1 MKKLGFGTMRLP
13 LLNSEDP
20 KSIDY
25 KQFDEMVDHF
35 LENGFTYFDTAYP
48 YHGEVSE
55 AAVKRCLVDRYSR
68 ESFVLADKMPI
79 MRVKAAEDY
88 QRFFDEQLKRCGVD
102 YFDYYLLHN
111 IGRDRYENT
120 VKYGGFEFISKMKEK
135 GYVGKIGFSFHDN
148 AELLDRVLTEH
159 PEVDFVQLQI
169 NYLDWDSPVAQSG
182 ACYETAAKHN
192 KPVIVMEPVKG
203 GTLANLPP
211 AAMEEYRRSCGKCEN
226 SGEYENGKEY
236 EKCEEDDKNGKYGGQ
251 IPSPASYAIRY
262 AASLDNV
269 MMVLSG
275 MSSMEQLV
283 DNVSYMKDFVP
294 LNEQERQMLARITDI
309 LNSTVSIP
317 CTNCK
322 YCMEECPKNIN
333 IPAYFGLYNLH
344 SVTGKKTNMYYE
356 RYKLN
361 HGLASECI
369 ECGRCEKI
377 CPQHINIRKNLK
389 EFVDLYEKE

>member
-13 LLNSEDP
+13 LLNSEEP

-25 KQFDEMVDHF
+25 KQFNKMVDYF

-48 YHGEVSE
+48 YHEEMSE
-55 AAVKRCLVDRYSR
+55 DAVKRCLVDRYPR

-79 MRVKAAEDY
+79 MRVKAQEDY
-88 QRFFDEQLKRCGVD
+88 QRFFNEQLRRCGVD

-111 IGRDRYENT
+111 MGSDRYENT
-120 VKYGGFEFISKMKEK
+120 LKYGGFEFISRMKEK

-148 AELLDRVLTEH
+148 AELLDRILTEH
-159 PEVDFVQLQI
+159 PEVDFVQLQV
-169 NYLDWDSPVAQSG
+169 NYLDWGSPVAQSG
-182 ACYETAAKHN
+182 ACYETAVKHN

-203 GTLANLPP
+203 GTLAKLPP
-211 AAMEEYRRSCGKCEN
+211 DAMKVMEEYKKSCGKQN
-226 SGEYENGKEY
+226 A
-236 EKCEEDDKNGKYGGQ
+236 
-251 IPSPASYAIRY
+251 SPASYAVRY

-275 MSSMEQLV
+275 MSSIEQLV
-283 DNVSYMKDFVP
+283 DNVSYMKAFVP
-294 LNEQERQMLARITDI
+294 LNGQEKQMLARITDI
-309 LNSTVSIP
+309 LNSTISIP
-317 CTNCK
+317 CTSCK

-333 IPAYFGLYNLH
+333 IPAYFGLYNLY
-344 SVTGKKTNMYYE
+344 SVTGKKTKMYYE
-356 RYKLN
+356 RYRLN

-377 CPQHINIRKNLK
+377 CPQHISIRENLK